1 MAALPSLWNLAFFAL
16 AVALWANTWREHWAN
31 YVTPMDYV
39 RCAELHNRILEI
51 GWARPG
57 KQLTIGDGSDGSDP
71 TAAHVLQKHPSWF
84 QHWGKRAEA
93 MRPRLS
99 PDLTAFLQ
107 RAWVAGEDHS
117 FFFYV
122 NDITSPSAM
131 WAHEENMVTD
141 PDDVDRYLTLYSSNL
156 HASHPDGLVFDQKKN
171 LAIMQMDLYDW
182 STTHNG
188 RQKWHPLE
196 VVLGQW
202 LDMIEMG
209 KVQTVAE
216 GVSTRLES
224 HDPWTEVGYS
234 KRQLEETLEVWE
246 QLLHAIEARIP
257 GHMSSEKIETL
268 IDDSMV
274 YLEEA
279 GVLPGFVPEFLT
291 KARRPAFR
299 RIAPGISLPDVESI
313 TRHQPFRHVELEF
326 PYVRPEHSGKPTVQ
340 FPVLLFASSEGLAYS
355 APRATGYYGFDRTAP
370 FPMPWDQVRSYP
382 AGLYFTMT
390 DQLGPGFEDGVKLV
404 LPFGVGGRGWART
417 ADGAKFGENLD
428 DTYHS
433 DAEIDGQDRY
443 DSLFQLG
450 YNPFV
455 PRHEVRLVQVLRA
468 WVKLVKSGEWKIGP
482 DGVLDGMDKWRDAD
496 TRWHWKK
503 YVVPMSW

>member
-1 MAALPSLWNLAFFAL
+1 MAALPSLWTLAIFAF
-16 AVALWANTWREHWAN
+16 AVALWAKQWQEHWAN

-57 KQLTIGDGSDGSDP
+57 KQLTIGDGTDNKNHPG
-71 TAAHVLQKHPSWF
+71 AHVPQKHPNWF

-99 PDLTAFLQ
+99 QDLTAFLE
-107 RAWVAGEDHS
+107 RAWVSGDDHS

-122 NDITSPSAM
+122 NDLTPPNEM
-131 WAHEENMVTD
+131 WAHEENFVRN
-141 PDDVDRYLTLYSSNL
+141 PDDIDRYLTLYSANVYS
-156 HASHPDGLVFDQKKN
+156 SHPDGLVFDQKKN
-171 LAIMQMDLYDW
+171 LAIMQMDLFDW

-188 RQKWHPLE
+188 RQKWYPLE
-196 VVLGQW
+196 VVLSQW

-216 GVSTRLES
+216 GVSTRS
-224 HDPWTEVGYS
+224 GRHDPWIEVGYS
-234 KRQLEETLEVWE
+234 KRQLEETLKVWE
-246 QLLHAIEARIP
+246 QLLQAIETRIP
-257 GHMSSEKIETL
+257 GHEPSKTSDTL

-274 YLEEA
+274 YLEDA
-279 GVLPGFVPEFLT
+279 GLFPGFVPEFLT

-299 RIAPGISLPDVESI
+299 HIAPGIQLPDVDSI
-313 TRHQPFRHVELEF
+313 TRHQPFRYVELEF
-326 PYVRPEHSGKPTVQ
+326 PYKHSEYPGSPKVQ
-340 FPVLLFASSEGLAYS
+340 FPVLLFASSEGLTYNAPAVTNYYS
-355 APRATGYYGFDRTAP
+355 FDRPP
-370 FPMPWDQVRSYP
+370 FERPWAQVRSYP

-390 DQLGPGFEDGVKLV
+390 DQGAPGFEDGVKLV
-404 LPFGVGGRGWART
+404 LPFGIGGRGWART
-417 ADGAKFGENLD
+417 ADGAKFGELTED
-428 DTYHS
+428 GIRT
-433 DAEIDGQDRY
+433 DAEIDGKDKF

-455 PRHEVRLVQVLRA
+455 GAHEVRLVQVLRA
-468 WVKLVKSGEWKIGP
+468 WVKLVESGHWKVGP
-482 DGVLDGMDKWRDAD
+482 DGVLGGMEKWRDAD